1 MAGEDT
7 STGSLA
13 GRYARAL
20 FELADEGQALD
31 RVAEDL
37 KGLDALLTESE
48 DLQRLVR
55 SPLYGRDQ
63 QAKAME
69 AILERAGVSDLTRRF
84 VLVVANNRRL
94 FALPKMIRAFLAE
107 LARRRGEVR
116 AEVTAA
122 APLNEAQEKALL
134 ETLSKTV
141 GGKVQLDL
149 KTDPSLLGGL
159 VVKVGSRMI
168 DTSLKTKLQRLQFAM
183 KGVG

>member
-1 MAGEDT
+1 
-7 STGSLA
+7 
-13 GRYARAL
+13 
-20 FELADEGQALD
+20 
-31 RVAEDL
+31 
-37 KGLDALLTESE
+37 
-48 DLQRLVR
+48 
-55 SPLYGRDQ
+55 
-63 QAKAME
+63 ME
-69 AILERAGVSDLTRRF
+69 VILERAGVSDLTRRF

-107 LARRRGEVR
+107 LARRRGEVP

-122 APLNEAQEKALL
+122 APLIEVLEKALL
-134 ETLSKTV
+134 ETLSKAV